1 MVQGIGRATGWVGLA
16 RKKAGRVTSQPVFA
30 SGKKKSGSGRVFF
43 WSGQKILTPFAMSNL
58 NHQLHK
64 YTNFTDN
71 SKLLICHSPKF
82 VSSHRFL
89 FNEYL

>member
-1 MVQGIGRATGWVGLA
+1 MVQGMGRATGWVGLA
-16 RKKAGRVTSQPVFA
+16 RKKAGRSQVNPFLLQV
-30 SGKKKSGSGRVFF
+30 KKNRVQVGYFF
-43 WSGQKILTPFAMSNL
+43 GFLTPFAMSNL

-71 SKLLICHSPKF
+71 SKLLICDSPKF